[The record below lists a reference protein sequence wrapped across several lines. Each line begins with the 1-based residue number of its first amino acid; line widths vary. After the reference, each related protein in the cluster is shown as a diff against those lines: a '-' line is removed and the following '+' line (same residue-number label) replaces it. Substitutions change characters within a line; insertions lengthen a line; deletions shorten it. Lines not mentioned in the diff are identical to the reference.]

1 MTQNRKAQSKKAG
14 NATKEPMTRRIT
26 FRLSEPEYVSV
37 SENLSVC
44 GLTLSAFTRK
54 SVLGLRVVSRADLA
68 VLAELRRL
76 GGLLKHIH
84 NETRGAYSGLTAQA
98 IKDLSEYARALTAKH
113 HNHAGS
119 EDNQ

>member
-1 MTQNRKAQSKKAG
+1 MTWNRKTQSKKA
-14 NATKEPMTRRIT
+14 NKEPMTRRIT

-54 SVLGLRVVSRADLA
+54 SVLGQHVASHADLT

-84 NETRGAYSGLTAQA
+84 NETRGAYSSLTAQA
-98 IKDLSEYARALTAKH
+98 IRDLSAYANALSPKH
-113 HNHAGS
+113 HGAN
-119 EDNQ
+119 DNMGANQ